1 MSAEP
6 LSARRTVIGVDVGG
20 TNTKAAVVVETG
32 RVLDKVER
40 PTDVSAGT
48 KGIIGVVEELLQRPS
63 AQHVYAIGIGAAGF
77 IDSTRGAV
85 IFSPNLTYDEPLI
98 AEAVRTRTGLPVV
111 VDNDANAAAWGE
123 HVFGSAQ
130 GSSHIAYLTLGTG
143 IGSGFIVERRLVR
156 GYSGAAAELGHM
168 VIDPNG
174 PPCPCGLRGCL
185 EQFASGNAIERMGKE
200 AVSADPESSIL
211 AFAGSVE
218 AITSEH
224 VAQAAREYDESAREV
239 LRTAGRSLGVGLS
252 NVANLFD
259 PEIIV
264 LGGSIV
270 KAGEPYLGPARDQ
283 LVEMTAAQRRRP
295 LRLDVTHMVD
305 GGIVGAAALALHD
318 AGAAYGG
325 GGTHRTA

>member
-20 TNTKAAVVVETG
+20 TTTKAAVVEETG
-32 RVLDKVER
+32 RILDRSER
-40 PTDVSAGT
+40 PTDITAGT
-48 KGIIGVVEELLQRPS
+48 KGIIAVIEDLLQRPTS
-63 AQHVYAIGIGAAGF
+63 EGVYAIGVGAAGF
-77 IDSTRGAV
+77 IDAARGAV
-85 IFSPNLTYDEPLI
+85 TFSPNLTYDDPNV
-98 AEAVRTRTGLPVV
+98 ADTVRSRTGLPVV

-123 HVFGSAQ
+123 HIFGSAQ
-130 GSSHIAYLTLGTG
+130 GSSHIAYVTLGTG
-143 IGSGFIVERRLVR
+143 IGSGFIVDRKLVR

-168 VIDPNG
+168 VIDPDG
-174 PPCPCGLRGCL
+174 PRCPCGLRGCL

-200 AVSADPESSIL
+200 AVIANPESSIL

-218 AITSEH
+218 AITAEH
-224 VAQAAREYDESAREV
+224 VARAAREYDETAREV
-239 LRTAGRSLGVGLS
+239 LRMAGRSLGVGLS

-270 KAGEPYLGPARDQ
+270 RAGEPFLGPARDQ

-295 LRLDVTHMVD
+295 MRLDVTRLID

-325 GGTHRTA
+325 GGTQNLA